1 MICTFDIVRL
11 GTYNE
16 EKDLRHFGTEKR
28 LYKDVKKQQTGRER
42 LREKRIE
49 FIPNRRESFVLI
61 FLSGGTV

>member
-28 LYKDVKKQQTGRER
+28 LYKDVKNSKPGENGRGKRVLSLFQTEENR
-42 LREKRIE
+42 L
-49 FIPNRRESFVLI
+49 F
-61 FLSGGTV
+61 